1 MNKRFASLAVSALLL
16 VSLLSVPA
24 LAEGTEAAA
33 DTAGDDHVI
42 VTLNP
47 ETALQPETPAEAAAS
62 ATETAQADPVPS
74 AYDAA
79 SAATA
84 AKAEVK
90 ADDTKDQ
97 QLTYVA
103 LGDSIVSG
111 VGLADVQYSARSG
124 YSVDMAPNFH
134 GYSPD
139 CYVGKVAAA
148 LGLDRD
154 HAINLGLPALT
165 APDLADM
172 IRYGKM
178 PQMNMASG
186 CEYNYPEFQ
195 DYIRKA
201 DVVSVQ
207 IGSNDAFVPCIVA
220 LGNATNWKSEKLA
233 ATILAGDLRN
243 EGSGSTMSA
252 IYRSIKAMDLTKA
265 ERDATWN
272 LLFSGMSKICDETY
286 PKTTAA
292 LISIVQEIRNLN
304 PDAQIILV
312 GYTNPVPLIPCWRSY
327 FNKLNKFE
335 KQIAKTYNLTYVAIP
350 NTETTL
356 DVHPTI
362 KGSPVHRQQARER
375 HRESV
380 ITNTAKPPV
389 SAGSGGF
396 FPAIRYAARAFFDV
410 FKDGVAVLTADHD
423 HLAGGDS
430 RHAGGRSD
438 LVLVFEVML
447 HGLLLALDIGI
458 HRIHH
463 VLRLALG
470 GLDDGHAVDADHHA
484 GH

>member
-33 DTAGDDHVI
+33 DAAGDDHVI

-47 ETALQPETPAEAAAS
+47 EAALQPETPAEAAAS

-90 ADDTKDQ
+90 ADGTKDE

-124 YSVDMAPNFH
+124 YSVDMTPNFH
-134 GYSPD
+134 GYSAD

-172 IRYGKM
+172 IQYGKM

-201 DVVSVQ
+201 DVISVQ

-243 EGSGSTMSA
+243 EGSGSTMST

-265 ERDATWN
+265 EKDATWN
-272 LLFSGMSKICDETY
+272 LFFSGMSKICDETY

-292 LISIVQEIRNLN
+292 LISIVQEIRKLN
-304 PDAQIILV
+304 PNAQIILV

-362 KGSPVHRQQARER
+362 KGHQYIANKLV
-375 HRESV
+375 
-380 ITNTAKPPV
+380 N
-389 SAGSGGF
+389 
-396 FPAIRYAARAFFDV
+396 AI
-410 FKDGVAVLTADHD
+410 
-423 HLAGGDS
+423 
-430 RHAGGRSD
+430 
-438 LVLVFEVML
+438 ENP
-447 HGLLLALDIGI
+447 
-458 HRIHH
+458 
-463 VLRLALG
+463 
-470 GLDDGHAVDADHHA
+470 
-484 GH
+484 

>member
-33 DTAGDDHVI
+33 DAAGDDHVI

-47 ETALQPETPAEAAAS
+47 EAALQPETPAEAAAS
-62 ATETAQADPVPS
+62 ATETAQADPAPS
-74 AYDAA
+74 ADDAEEA
-79 SAATA
+79 E
-84 AKAEVK
+84 AEVK
-90 ADDTKDQ
+90 ADDTAKEAKADIETAAAASEEDKDE

-103 LGDSIVSG
+103 LGDSIVAG

-243 EGSGSTMSA
+243 EGSGSTMST

-350 NTETTL
+350 NTETTI

-362 KGSPVHRQQARER
+362 KGHQYIANKLV
-375 HRESV
+375 
-380 ITNTAKPPV
+380 N
-389 SAGSGGF
+389 
-396 FPAIRYAARAFFDV
+396 AI
-410 FKDGVAVLTADHD
+410 
-423 HLAGGDS
+423 
-430 RHAGGRSD
+430 
-438 LVLVFEVML
+438 ENP
-447 HGLLLALDIGI
+447 
-458 HRIHH
+458 
-463 VLRLALG
+463 
-470 GLDDGHAVDADHHA
+470 
-484 GH
+484 

>member
-33 DTAGDDHVI
+33 DTVSDDHVI

-47 ETALQPETPAEAAAS
+47 EAALQPETPAEAAAS
-62 ATETAQADPVPS
+62 ATETAQADPAPS
-74 AYDAA
+74 ADDAEEA
-79 SAATA
+79 E
-84 AKAEVK
+84 AEVK
-90 ADDTKDQ
+90 ADDTAKEAKADIETAAAASEEDKDE

-103 LGDSIVSG
+103 LGDSIVAG

-124 YSVDMAPNFH
+124 YSVDMAPNFQ

-201 DVVSVQ
+201 DVISVQ

-327 FNKLNKFE
+327 FNRLNKFE

-362 KGSPVHRQQARER
+362 KGHQYIANKLV
-375 HRESV
+375 
-380 ITNTAKPPV
+380 N
-389 SAGSGGF
+389 
-396 FPAIRYAARAFFDV
+396 AI
-410 FKDGVAVLTADHD
+410 
-423 HLAGGDS
+423 
-430 RHAGGRSD
+430 
-438 LVLVFEVML
+438 ENP
-447 HGLLLALDIGI
+447 
-458 HRIHH
+458 
-463 VLRLALG
+463 
-470 GLDDGHAVDADHHA
+470 
-484 GH
+484 

>member
-24 LAEGTEAAA
+24 LAEGIEAAA
-33 DTAGDDHVI
+33 DAAGDDHVI

-47 ETALQPETPAEAAAS
+47 EAALQPETPAEAAAS
-62 ATETAQADPVPS
+62 ATETAQADPAPS
-74 AYDAA
+74 ADDAEE
-79 SAATA
+79 AATA
-84 AKAEVK
+84 AEVK
-90 ADDTKDQ
+90 ADDTKKDE

-201 DVVSVQ
+201 DVISVQ
-207 IGSNDAFVPCIVA
+207 IGSNDAFVPCIVG

-243 EGSGSTMSA
+243 EGSGSTMST
-252 IYRSIKAMDLTKA
+252 IYRSIKDMKLTKA
-265 ERDATWN
+265 ETNATWN
-272 LLFSGMSKICDETY
+272 LFFSGMSKICDETY
-286 PKTTAA
+286 PKTSAA
-292 LISIVQEIRNLN
+292 LISIVQEIRKLN
-304 PDAQIILV
+304 PDAQIILL
-312 GYTNPVPLIPCWRSY
+312 GYTNPVPLLPEWTQLFRR
-327 FNKLNKFE
+327 LNALSKSLAAQNE
-335 KQIAKTYNLTYVAIP
+335 NVTYVPIP
-350 NTETTL
+350 FAMTAT
-356 DVHPTI
+356 DAHPTVSGHKYIANRILRAI
-362 KGSPVHRQQARER
+362 K
-375 HRESV
+375 
-380 ITNTAKPPV
+380 K
-389 SAGSGGF
+389 
-396 FPAIRYAARAFFDV
+396 
-410 FKDGVAVLTADHD
+410 
-423 HLAGGDS
+423 
-430 RHAGGRSD
+430 
-438 LVLVFEVML
+438 
-447 HGLLLALDIGI
+447 
-458 HRIHH
+458 
-463 VLRLALG
+463 
-470 GLDDGHAVDADHHA
+470 
-484 GH
+484 

>member
-33 DTAGDDHVI
+33 DAAGDDHVI

-47 ETALQPETPAEAAAS
+47 EAALQPETPAEAAAS

-74 AYDAA
+74 ADDAEEA
-79 SAATA
+79 E
-84 AKAEVK
+84 AEVK
-90 ADDTKDQ
+90 ADDTAKEAKADIETAAAASEEDKDE

-103 LGDSIVSG
+103 LGDSIVAG

-335 KQIAKTYNLTYVAIP
+335 KQISKTYNLTYVAIP

-362 KGSPVHRQQARER
+362 KGHQYIANKLV
-375 HRESV
+375 
-380 ITNTAKPPV
+380 N
-389 SAGSGGF
+389 
-396 FPAIRYAARAFFDV
+396 AI
-410 FKDGVAVLTADHD
+410 
-423 HLAGGDS
+423 
-430 RHAGGRSD
+430 
-438 LVLVFEVML
+438 ENP
-447 HGLLLALDIGI
+447 
-458 HRIHH
+458 
-463 VLRLALG
+463 
-470 GLDDGHAVDADHHA
+470 
-484 GH
+484 

>member
-24 LAEGTEAAA
+24 LAEGTDAAA
-33 DTAGDDHVI
+33 DTASDDHVI

-47 ETALQPETPAEAAAS
+47 EAALQPETPADSEAS

-74 AYDAA
+74 ADDAKE
-79 SAATA
+79 AATA
-84 AKAEVK
+84 AEAEGK
-90 ADDTKDQ
+90 ADDTAKEAKAEIETAAAASEEDKDE

-103 LGDSIVSG
+103 LGDSIVAG

-124 YSVDMAPNFH
+124 YSVDMAPNFQ

-172 IRYGKM
+172 IQYGKM

-201 DVVSVQ
+201 DVISVQ

-243 EGSGSTMSA
+243 EGSGSTMST

-265 ERDATWN
+265 EKDATWN

-292 LISIVQEIRNLN
+292 LISIVQEIRKLN

-335 KQIAKTYNLTYVAIP
+335 KQISKTYNLTYVAIP

-362 KGSPVHRQQARER
+362 KGHQYIANKLV
-375 HRESV
+375 
-380 ITNTAKPPV
+380 N
-389 SAGSGGF
+389 
-396 FPAIRYAARAFFDV
+396 AI
-410 FKDGVAVLTADHD
+410 
-423 HLAGGDS
+423 
-430 RHAGGRSD
+430 
-438 LVLVFEVML
+438 ENP
-447 HGLLLALDIGI
+447 
-458 HRIHH
+458 
-463 VLRLALG
+463 
-470 GLDDGHAVDADHHA
+470 
-484 GH
+484 

>member
-24 LAEGTEAAA
+24 LAEGSEAAA
-33 DTAGDDHVI
+33 DAAGDDHVI

-47 ETALQPETPAEAAAS
+47 EAALQPETPAEAAAS
-62 ATETAQADPVPS
+62 ATETAQADPAPS
-74 AYDAA
+74 ADDAEEA
-79 SAATA
+79 E
-84 AKAEVK
+84 AEVK
-90 ADDTKDQ
+90 ADDTAKEAKADIETAAAASEEDKDE

-103 LGDSIVSG
+103 LGDSIVAG

-243 EGSGSTMSA
+243 EGSGSTMST

-265 ERDATWN
+265 EKDATWN

-362 KGSPVHRQQARER
+362 KGHQYIANKLV
-375 HRESV
+375 
-380 ITNTAKPPV
+380 N
-389 SAGSGGF
+389 
-396 FPAIRYAARAFFDV
+396 AI
-410 FKDGVAVLTADHD
+410 
-423 HLAGGDS
+423 
-430 RHAGGRSD
+430 
-438 LVLVFEVML
+438 ENP
-447 HGLLLALDIGI
+447 
-458 HRIHH
+458 
-463 VLRLALG
+463 
-470 GLDDGHAVDADHHA
+470 
-484 GH
+484 

>member
-33 DTAGDDHVI
+33 DAAGDDHVI

-47 ETALQPETPAEAAAS
+47 EAALQPETPAEAAAS
-62 ATETAQADPVPS
+62 ATETAQADPAPS
-74 AYDAA
+74 ADDAEE
-79 SAATA
+79 AATA
-84 AKAEVK
+84 AEVK
-90 ADDTKDQ
+90 ADDTAKEAKADIETAAAASDNKEEDKDE

-103 LGDSIVSG
+103 LGDSIVAG

-252 IYRSIKAMDLTKA
+252 IYRSIKAMNLTKA

-286 PKTTAA
+286 PKTSAA

-362 KGSPVHRQQARER
+362 KGHQYIANKLV
-375 HRESV
+375 
-380 ITNTAKPPV
+380 N
-389 SAGSGGF
+389 
-396 FPAIRYAARAFFDV
+396 AI
-410 FKDGVAVLTADHD
+410 
-423 HLAGGDS
+423 
-430 RHAGGRSD
+430 
-438 LVLVFEVML
+438 ENP
-447 HGLLLALDIGI
+447 
-458 HRIHH
+458 
-463 VLRLALG
+463 
-470 GLDDGHAVDADHHA
+470 
-484 GH
+484 

>member
-24 LAEGTEAAA
+24 LAEGSEAAA
-33 DTAGDDHVI
+33 DAAGDDHVI

-47 ETALQPETPAEAAAS
+47 EAALQPETPAEAAAS
-62 ATETAQADPVPS
+62 ATETAQADPAPS
-74 AYDAA
+74 ADDAEEA
-79 SAATA
+79 E
-84 AKAEVK
+84 AEVK
-90 ADDTKDQ
+90 ADDTAKEAKADIETAAAASEEDKDE

-103 LGDSIVSG
+103 LGDSIVAG

-272 LLFSGMSKICDETY
+272 LLFSGMSNICDETY

-362 KGSPVHRQQARER
+362 KGHQYIANKLV
-375 HRESV
+375 
-380 ITNTAKPPV
+380 N
-389 SAGSGGF
+389 
-396 FPAIRYAARAFFDV
+396 AI
-410 FKDGVAVLTADHD
+410 
-423 HLAGGDS
+423 
-430 RHAGGRSD
+430 
-438 LVLVFEVML
+438 ENP
-447 HGLLLALDIGI
+447 
-458 HRIHH
+458 
-463 VLRLALG
+463 
-470 GLDDGHAVDADHHA
+470 
-484 GH
+484 

>member
-24 LAEGTEAAA
+24 LAEGSEAAA

-47 ETALQPETPAEAAAS
+47 EAALQPETPAEAAAS

-74 AYDAA
+74 ADDAEEA
-79 SAATA
+79 E
-84 AKAEVK
+84 AEVK
-90 ADDTKDQ
+90 ADDTAKEAKADIETAAAASEEDKDE

-103 LGDSIVSG
+103 LGDSIVAG
-111 VGLADVQYSARSG
+111 VGLADVQYNARSG
-124 YSVDMAPNFH
+124 YSVDMTPNFQ
-134 GYSPD
+134 GYSPN

-362 KGSPVHRQQARER
+362 KGHQYIANKLV
-375 HRESV
+375 
-380 ITNTAKPPV
+380 N
-389 SAGSGGF
+389 
-396 FPAIRYAARAFFDV
+396 AI
-410 FKDGVAVLTADHD
+410 
-423 HLAGGDS
+423 
-430 RHAGGRSD
+430 
-438 LVLVFEVML
+438 ENP
-447 HGLLLALDIGI
+447 
-458 HRIHH
+458 
-463 VLRLALG
+463 
-470 GLDDGHAVDADHHA
+470 
-484 GH
+484 

>member
-24 LAEGTEAAA
+24 LAEGSEAAA
-33 DTAGDDHVI
+33 DAAGDDHVI

-47 ETALQPETPAEAAAS
+47 EAALQPETPAEAAAS

-90 ADDTKDQ
+90 ADGTKDE

-207 IGSNDAFVPCIVA
+207 IGSNDAFVPCIVG

-233 ATILAGDLRN
+233 ATILAGDLRS
-243 EGSGSTMSA
+243 EGSGSTMST
-252 IYRSIKAMDLTKA
+252 IYRSIKDMKLTKA
-265 ERDATWN
+265 ETDATWN
-272 LLFSGMSKICDETY
+272 LFFSGMSKICDETY
-286 PKTTAA
+286 PKTSAA
-292 LISIVQEIRNLN
+292 LISIVQEIRKLN
-304 PDAQIILV
+304 PDAQIILI

-335 KQIAKTYNLTYVAIP
+335 KQIAKTYDLTYVAIP

-362 KGSPVHRQQARER
+362 KGHAYIANKLV
-375 HRESV
+375 
-380 ITNTAKPPV
+380 N
-389 SAGSGGF
+389 
-396 FPAIRYAARAFFDV
+396 AI
-410 FKDGVAVLTADHD
+410 
-423 HLAGGDS
+423 
-430 RHAGGRSD
+430 
-438 LVLVFEVML
+438 ENP
-447 HGLLLALDIGI
+447 
-458 HRIHH
+458 
-463 VLRLALG
+463 
-470 GLDDGHAVDADHHA
+470 
-484 GH
+484 

>member
-33 DTAGDDHVI
+33 DAAGDDHVI

-47 ETALQPETPAEAAAS
+47 EAALQPETPAEAAAS

-74 AYDAA
+74 ADDAEE
-79 SAATA
+79 AATA

-90 ADDTKDQ
+90 ADDTKEDE

-186 CEYNYPEFQ
+186 C
-195 DYIRKA
+195 
-201 DVVSVQ
+201 VQ

-252 IYRSIKAMDLTKA
+252 IYRSIKAMNLTKA

-350 NTETTL
+350 NTETTI

-362 KGSPVHRQQARER
+362 KGHQYIANKLV
-375 HRESV
+375 
-380 ITNTAKPPV
+380 N
-389 SAGSGGF
+389 
-396 FPAIRYAARAFFDV
+396 AI
-410 FKDGVAVLTADHD
+410 
-423 HLAGGDS
+423 
-430 RHAGGRSD
+430 
-438 LVLVFEVML
+438 ENP
-447 HGLLLALDIGI
+447 
-458 HRIHH
+458 
-463 VLRLALG
+463 
-470 GLDDGHAVDADHHA
+470 
-484 GH
+484 

>member
-24 LAEGTEAAA
+24 LAEGTEAVA
-33 DTAGDDHVI
+33 DAAGDDHVI

-62 ATETAQADPVPS
+62 ATETAQADPAPS

-90 ADDTKDQ
+90 ADGTKDQ

-243 EGSGSTMSA
+243 EGSGSTMST

-292 LISIVQEIRNLN
+292 LISIVQEIRKLN

-362 KGSPVHRQQARER
+362 KGHQYIANKLV
-375 HRESV
+375 
-380 ITNTAKPPV
+380 N
-389 SAGSGGF
+389 
-396 FPAIRYAARAFFDV
+396 AI
-410 FKDGVAVLTADHD
+410 
-423 HLAGGDS
+423 
-430 RHAGGRSD
+430 
-438 LVLVFEVML
+438 ENP
-447 HGLLLALDIGI
+447 
-458 HRIHH
+458 
-463 VLRLALG
+463 
-470 GLDDGHAVDADHHA
+470 
-484 GH
+484 

>member
-1 MNKRFASLAVSALLL
+1 MKKKLISLALSAAMLFAGFSISAFAEEPLTGSEPAAAEA
-16 VSLLSVPA
+16 VEEEENSLFRKPA
-24 LAEGTEAAA
+24 AEQKPETTEGEAA
-33 DTAGDDHVI
+33 D
-42 VTLNP
+42 
-47 ETALQPETPAEAAAS
+47 ETAEPEEEKQP
-62 ATETAQADPVPS
+62 
-74 AYDAA
+74 
-79 SAATA
+79 
-84 AKAEVK
+84 
-90 ADDTKDQ
+90 
-97 QLTYVA
+97 LYVA

-243 EGSGSTMSA
+243 EGSGSTMST

-362 KGSPVHRQQARER
+362 KGHQYIANKLV
-375 HRESV
+375 
-380 ITNTAKPPV
+380 N
-389 SAGSGGF
+389 
-396 FPAIRYAARAFFDV
+396 AI
-410 FKDGVAVLTADHD
+410 
-423 HLAGGDS
+423 
-430 RHAGGRSD
+430 
-438 LVLVFEVML
+438 ENP
-447 HGLLLALDIGI
+447 
-458 HRIHH
+458 
-463 VLRLALG
+463 
-470 GLDDGHAVDADHHA
+470 
-484 GH
+484 

>member
-33 DTAGDDHVI
+33 DTASDDHVI

-47 ETALQPETPAEAAAS
+47 EAALQPETPAEAAAS
-62 ATETAQADPVPS
+62 ATETAQADPAPS
-74 AYDAA
+74 ADDAKEA
-79 SAATA
+79 EAA
-84 AKAEVK
+84 AEAEGK
-90 ADDTKDQ
+90 ADDTAKETKTDIETAAAASDDKEEDKDE

-103 LGDSIVSG
+103 LGDSIVAG

-124 YSVDMAPNFH
+124 YSVDMAPNFQ

-172 IRYGKM
+172 IQYGKM

-201 DVVSVQ
+201 DVISVQ

-243 EGSGSTMSA
+243 EGSGSTMST

-265 ERDATWN
+265 EKDATWN

-292 LISIVQEIRNLN
+292 LISIVQEIRKLN

-335 KQIAKTYNLTYVAIP
+335 KQISKTYNLTYVAIP

-362 KGSPVHRQQARER
+362 KGHQYIANKLV
-375 HRESV
+375 
-380 ITNTAKPPV
+380 N
-389 SAGSGGF
+389 
-396 FPAIRYAARAFFDV
+396 AI
-410 FKDGVAVLTADHD
+410 
-423 HLAGGDS
+423 
-430 RHAGGRSD
+430 
-438 LVLVFEVML
+438 ENP
-447 HGLLLALDIGI
+447 
-458 HRIHH
+458 
-463 VLRLALG
+463 
-470 GLDDGHAVDADHHA
+470 
-484 GH
+484 

>member
-33 DTAGDDHVI
+33 DTVSDDHVI

-47 ETALQPETPAEAAAS
+47 EAALQPETPAEAAAS
-62 ATETAQADPVPS
+62 ATETAQADPAPS
-74 AYDAA
+74 ADDAEEA
-79 SAATA
+79 E
-84 AKAEVK
+84 AEVK
-90 ADDTKDQ
+90 ADDTAKEAKADIETAAAASEEDKDE

-103 LGDSIVSG
+103 LGDSIVAG

-124 YSVDMAPNFH
+124 YSVDMAPNFQ
-134 GYSPD
+134 GYSPN

-201 DVVSVQ
+201 DVISVQ

-233 ATILAGDLRN
+233 STILAGDLRN
-243 EGSGSTMSA
+243 EGSGSTMST

-362 KGSPVHRQQARER
+362 KGHQYIANKLV
-375 HRESV
+375 
-380 ITNTAKPPV
+380 N
-389 SAGSGGF
+389 
-396 FPAIRYAARAFFDV
+396 AI
-410 FKDGVAVLTADHD
+410 
-423 HLAGGDS
+423 
-430 RHAGGRSD
+430 
-438 LVLVFEVML
+438 ENP
-447 HGLLLALDIGI
+447 
-458 HRIHH
+458 
-463 VLRLALG
+463 
-470 GLDDGHAVDADHHA
+470 
-484 GH
+484 

>member
-24 LAEGTEAAA
+24 LAEGSEAAA
-33 DTAGDDHVI
+33 DAAGDDHVI

-47 ETALQPETPAEAAAS
+47 EAALQPETPAEAAAS
-62 ATETAQADPVPS
+62 ATETAQADPAPS
-74 AYDAA
+74 ADDAEEA
-79 SAATA
+79 E
-84 AKAEVK
+84 AEVK
-90 ADDTKDQ
+90 ADDTAKEAKADIETAAAASEEDKDE

-103 LGDSIVSG
+103 LGDSIVAG

-252 IYRSIKAMDLTKA
+252 IYRSIKAMNLTKA

-362 KGSPVHRQQARER
+362 KGHQYIANKLV
-375 HRESV
+375 
-380 ITNTAKPPV
+380 N
-389 SAGSGGF
+389 
-396 FPAIRYAARAFFDV
+396 AI
-410 FKDGVAVLTADHD
+410 
-423 HLAGGDS
+423 
-430 RHAGGRSD
+430 
-438 LVLVFEVML
+438 ENP
-447 HGLLLALDIGI
+447 
-458 HRIHH
+458 
-463 VLRLALG
+463 
-470 GLDDGHAVDADHHA
+470 
-484 GH
+484 

>member
-24 LAEGTEAAA
+24 LAEGSVAAA
-33 DTAGDDHVI
+33 DAAGDDHVI

-47 ETALQPETPAEAAAS
+47 EAALQPETPAEAAAS
-62 ATETAQADPVPS
+62 ATETAQADPAPS
-74 AYDAA
+74 ADDAEEA
-79 SAATA
+79 E
-84 AKAEVK
+84 AEVK
-90 ADDTKDQ
+90 ADDTAKEAKADIETAAAASEEDKDE

-103 LGDSIVSG
+103 LGDSIVAG

-362 KGSPVHRQQARER
+362 KGHQYIANKLV
-375 HRESV
+375 
-380 ITNTAKPPV
+380 N
-389 SAGSGGF
+389 
-396 FPAIRYAARAFFDV
+396 AI
-410 FKDGVAVLTADHD
+410 
-423 HLAGGDS
+423 
-430 RHAGGRSD
+430 
-438 LVLVFEVML
+438 ENP
-447 HGLLLALDIGI
+447 
-458 HRIHH
+458 
-463 VLRLALG
+463 
-470 GLDDGHAVDADHHA
+470 
-484 GH
+484 

>member
-24 LAEGTEAAA
+24 LAEGSEAAA
-33 DTAGDDHVI
+33 DAAGDDHVI

-47 ETALQPETPAEAAAS
+47 EAALQPETPAEAAAS
-62 ATETAQADPVPS
+62 ATETAQADPAPS
-74 AYDAA
+74 ADDAEEA
-79 SAATA
+79 E
-84 AKAEVK
+84 AEVK
-90 ADDTKDQ
+90 ADDTAKEAKADIETAAAASEEDKDE

-103 LGDSIVSG
+103 LGDSIVAG

-292 LISIVQEIRNLN
+292 LISIVQEIRKLN

-362 KGSPVHRQQARER
+362 KGHQYIANKLV
-375 HRESV
+375 
-380 ITNTAKPPV
+380 N
-389 SAGSGGF
+389 
-396 FPAIRYAARAFFDV
+396 AI
-410 FKDGVAVLTADHD
+410 
-423 HLAGGDS
+423 
-430 RHAGGRSD
+430 
-438 LVLVFEVML
+438 ENP
-447 HGLLLALDIGI
+447 
-458 HRIHH
+458 
-463 VLRLALG
+463 
-470 GLDDGHAVDADHHA
+470 
-484 GH
+484 